1 MRLLT
6 LAVSPH
12 GKNAYKTVR
21 GLYSF
26 VPFAR
31 AGIDDEALARA
42 IDRAER
48 DAQEAA
54 DAHESAPY
62 RCAIRFTSIRYSHW
76 FLPTGYPAVRVTDS
90 TGHHVLLSL
99 DGEDLAKPSLDLRS
113 EFADALG
120 RADVAET
127 GGKNRSFR

>member
-1 MRLLT
+1 M
-6 LAVSPH
+6 SPH

-76 FLPTGYPAVRVTDS
+76 SVRVTDS